1 MRRASAFHLA
11 SLISLAALLAAAA
24 PVGATPAAEGDAPPV
39 LMPNQAAA
47 GEIWQPPAGHKFNP
61 VQGVTARVDAPYAL
75 AAQGY
80 FYLYDPNQGY
90 GPQTPATTVL
100 SNSNQ
105 RAQLTATLSPGS
117 IPPGG
122 KIMFEIGA
130 QNGTITTTSPLYG
143 FEFKTF
149 LPLVGRNF
157 GYTSVVGDTVL
168 DTGTSAC
175 DALNNQKGGPLQP
188 FVNYQVQN
196 TRTDSWLFG
205 VNTIPNATVLVSLT
219 NYTVVTGQLQ
229 VRREQ
234 AGCAAQTVLL
244 GFRSN
249 PNPEIALTN
258 VPTGALYFR
267 VVSAGS
273 QPAPPPYR
281 IRWRNYA
288 PGVDPFEDDD
298 TPCQAP
304 LTQPEVTHLRFSDDQ
319 HDFFKLS
326 TNGPATIRVSV
337 ISHTVG
343 GAQVQVR
350 SPLKPGF
357 ACPGNGDDPV
367 NSTDRIDPFASVP
380 SGGGSA
386 QITVTLPAGSGPY
399 YIRVS
404 LPSSIGNGQPYYLRW
419 EFVSTSS
426 TLNVRDESLNAP

>member
-47 GEIWQPPAGHKFNP
+47 GEIWQPPAGHKFTSL
-61 VQGVTARVDAPYAL
+61 QGVTARVDAPYAL

-80 FYLYDPNQGY
+80 FYIYDPNQGY

-100 SNSNQ
+100 SNNNK
-105 RAQLTATLSPGS
+105 RAHLTAALSSGS
-117 IPPGG
+117 VPPGG
-122 KIMFEIGA
+122 MILFEIGA

-188 FVNYQVQN
+188 FVNYLVQN

-205 VNTIPNATVLVSLT
+205 VNTIPNATVIVSLT
-219 NYTVVTGQLQ
+219 NYTSVTGQLQ
-229 VRREQ
+229 VYREQ
-234 AGCAAQTVLL
+234 AGCATLAAVLGL
-244 GFRSN
+244 GSN
-249 PNPEIALTN
+249 PNPEIILTN
-258 VPTGALYFR
+258 VPTGRLYFR
-267 VVSAGS
+267 VVSASG

-288 PGVDPFEDDD
+288 QGVDPFEDDD

-350 SPLKPGF
+350 SPLKTGF